1 MLKKSLKNINVLRGT
16 RVFVRADLNA
26 PLDKQDP
33 TKITDDTRVRSI
45 IPTIKH
51 LQECGARIILASHA
65 GRPKGKI
72 NEDMRNVG
80 YSY

>member
-33 TKITDDTRVRSI
+33 TKLTDDTRVRSI

-51 LQECGARIILASHA
+51 LQECGSRII
-65 GRPKGKI
+65 
-72 NEDMRNVG
+72 
-80 YSY
+80 

>member
-51 LQECGARIILASHA
+51 L
-65 GRPKGKI
+65 
-72 NEDMRNVG
+72 
-80 YSY
+80 